1 MSDRI
6 PAELATEI
14 ATIARD
20 TTAPLV
26 GFTLTSRDEILTRRG
41 GGEGLKIYQDLARD
55 GHAGSVLRKRRQAVV
70 AREWTVEPGGERPED
85 LLAAGLI
92 RAALGRIRF
101 DRACQGLLGA
111 VLTGIAVAEVMWEA
125 AELEVTPEDGTADQ
139 RAPSARP
146 SPATR
151 RSWIVPADIRVR
163 NPRRFVFGAEGDLR
177 LLTWDAP
184 MQGIA
189 LPDRKFILA
198 RFWAEENEDPYG
210 RGLGHDLFW
219 PVFFKRNGIA
229 LWNALLERWGQPFVY
244 AEYPP
249 GTPVPERQALLNA
262 LGEIARGAGLVV
274 PQGSL
279 VKMLEAGQGG
289 SATGNPQAKLVE
301 VMNAEISKIVLGET
315 MTTEQGQN
323 GARALG
329 EVHDE
334 VRQELADADADLLS
348 AELAPLLEWIT
359 TINLPGAATPKLW
372 RRKPEEPDL
381 AARAK
386 LDETLFK
393 VGYEPT
399 ESYVTET
406 YGPGYR
412 RIAARPAAVPGAT
425 PPAMPPAEFAAGDGT
440 PEAPER
446 IAAMLARDA
455 EGPQQAMLAAVQA
468 EVNAA
473 TSFEDLDERLLRL
486 SAVMPIGPL
495 AQAMAQAMALAGLAG
510 QADVQDASDEARRGR
525 DADAAKQ

>member
-6 PAELATEI
+6 PADLAAEI

-20 TTAPLV
+20 TTAPIH

-55 GHAGSVLRKRRQAVV
+55 GHAGAVLRKRRQAVV

-101 DRACQGLLGA
+101 DRACQGLLGS
-111 VLTGIAVAEVMWEA
+111 VLTGLAVAEVMWEA
-125 AELEVTPEDGTADQ
+125 ADLEVSPDEGK
-139 RAPSARP
+139 
-146 SPATR
+146 PATR
-151 RSWIVPADIRVR
+151 RSWIVPADLRVR
-163 NPRRFVFGAEGDLR
+163 NPRRFVFSTEGALR

-184 MQGIA
+184 IEGIA
-189 LPDRKFILA
+189 LPERKFILA

-210 RGLGHDLFW
+210 RGLGNDLFW

-315 MTTEQGQN
+315 MTTEQGAN
-323 GARALG
+323 GARSLG

-334 VRQELADADADLLS
+334 VRQEVADADADLLS

-359 TINLPGAATPKLW
+359 TINLPGAATPRLW

-386 LDETLFK
+386 LDESLFK

-412 RIAARPAAVPGAT
+412 RIAAKPAAPQ
-425 PPAMPPAEFAAGDGT
+425 MPSADFAAGDAT
-440 PEAPER
+440 PPAPER
-446 IAAMLARDA
+446 IAAMLAREA
-455 EGPQQAMLAAVQA
+455 EGAQQAMLAAVQA

-495 AQAMAQAMALAGLAG
+495 ALAMTQAMALAGLAG
-510 QADVQDASDEARRGR
+510 QADVQDQS
-525 DADAAKQ
+525 DAARA